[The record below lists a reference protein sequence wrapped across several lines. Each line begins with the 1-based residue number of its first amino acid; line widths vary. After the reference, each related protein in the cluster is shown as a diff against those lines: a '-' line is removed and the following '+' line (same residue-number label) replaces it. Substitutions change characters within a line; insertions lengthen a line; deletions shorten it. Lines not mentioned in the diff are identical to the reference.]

1 VDGLCVTWVDL
12 VIAYGGWR
20 EKKMCEKS
28 LGDNSGILGI
38 GVQHY
43 GENM

>member
-1 VDGLCVTWVDL
+1 MTLVDL
-12 VIAYGGWR
+12 VVACGGWR
-20 EKKMCEKS
+20 EKVCKKS

-38 GVQHY
+38 GVQQY

>member
-1 VDGLCVTWVDL
+1 MTWVDL
-12 VIAYGGWR
+12 VIACGGWR
-20 EKKMCEKS
+20 EKKVCEKF
-28 LGDNSGILGI
+28 LGDDSGILVI

>member
-1 VDGLCVTWVDL
+1 MTWVDL
-12 VIAYGGWR
+12 VIARGGWR
-20 EKKMCEKS
+20 EKVCAKS

-43 GENM
+43 GENI